1 VEGILKEI
9 LGKLNS
15 IEDDISSMKTEI
27 KIEDLKES
35 ISSQIGSVI
44 SINL

>member
-1 VEGILKEI
+1 MEGILKEI